1 MNYVETVLYFNKLRQ
16 KALEEELTPYGR
28 TVTDELKDAFN
39 TIYESL
45 VPEEKRFA
53 IEAEIQK
60 TEAEEQA
67 AAEASRRF
75 GVFHI
80 RENGEDSYFI
90 SELFQS
96 LYSTAYRYRLYD
108 REEISGDPQNFASAF
123 GVKIPITEAEYNVLC
138 DQMPNDNRIRA
149 LVNYD
154 LDEGTVSACE
164 SSDNAWQ
171 SYRLRDLSVAA
182 FKAHRSNYRISAQR
196 QQIFAEALEG
206 KEIMPPE
213 DIQDDDLTDAPTVQ
227 M

>member
-1 MNYVETVLYFNKLRQ
+1 MNYVETVLYFNELRL
-16 KALEEELTPYGR
+16 KALEEELAPDGR
-28 TVTDELKDAFN
+28 TVADELKDAF
-39 TIYESL
+39 TTMYESL

-67 AAEASRRF
+67 EAEANRRF

-96 LYSTAYRYRLYD
+96 LYFTANRYRMYERGELSS
-108 REEISGDPQNFASAF
+108 EPQDFASAF
-123 GVKIPITEAEYNVLC
+123 GEVIPITTLEYLTLC
-138 DQMPNDNRIRA
+138 NRTPNDIRIRA
-149 LVNYD
+149 LIEYD
-154 LDEGTVSACE
+154 LDAGTVCACE

-171 SYRLRDLSVAA
+171 SYRLHDLSVAA
-182 FKAHRSNYRISAQR
+182 FKAHRSDYRISAERQR
-196 QQIFAEALEG
+196 IFTDALEG
-206 KEIMPPE
+206 KEIIPPE

>member
-1 MNYVETVLYFNKLRQ
+1 MNYVETVLYFNELRQ

-28 TVTDELKDAFN
+28 TVADELKNAFN
-39 TIYESL
+39 TMYETL
-45 VPEEKRFA
+45 VPEEKRLA

-67 AAEASRRF
+67 AAEANRRF

-80 RENGEDSYFI
+80 HENGEDSYFI

-108 REEISGDPQNFASAF
+108 RGEISGDPQDFASAF
-123 GVKIPITEAEYNVLC
+123 GEAIPITETEYNVLC
-138 DQMPNDNRIRA
+138 DQMPNDIRIQA
-149 LVNYD
+149 LVEYD
-154 LDEGTVSACE
+154 LDDGTVSACE

-182 FKAHRSNYRISAQR
+182 FKAHRSSYRISAQR
-196 QQIFAEALEG
+196 QRIFVEALEG
-206 KEIMPPE
+206 KGIIPPDE
-213 DIQDDDLTDAPTVQ
+213 DLDDGQSDAPTMQ

>member
-1 MNYVETVLYFNKLRQ
+1 MNYLETVLYFNELRQ

-28 TVTDELKDAFN
+28 TVADELKDAFN
-39 TIYESL
+39 TMYESL

-67 AAEASRRF
+67 AAEANRRF

-80 RENGEDSYFI
+80 RENGENSYFI

-108 REEISGDPQNFASAF
+108 RGEISGDPQDFASAF
-123 GVKIPITEAEYNVLC
+123 GEAIPITETEYNVLC
-138 DQMPNDNRIRA
+138 DQMPKDIRIQA
-149 LVNYD
+149 LVEYD
-154 LDEGTVSACE
+154 LDDGTVSACE
-164 SSDNAWQ
+164 SGDNAWQ

-182 FKAHRSNYRISAQR
+182 FKAHRSSYRISAQR
-196 QQIFAEALEG
+196 QRIFVEALEG
-206 KEIMPPE
+206 KGIIPPDE
-213 DIQDDDLTDAPTVQ
+213 DLDDGQSDAPTMQ